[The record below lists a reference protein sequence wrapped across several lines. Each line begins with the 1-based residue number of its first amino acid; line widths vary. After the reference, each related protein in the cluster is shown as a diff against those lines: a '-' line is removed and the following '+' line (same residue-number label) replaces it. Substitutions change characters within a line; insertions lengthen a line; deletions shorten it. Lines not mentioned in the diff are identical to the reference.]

1 MEVITTYLDDG
12 GWVMYVILAVSVLGV
27 LIFVE
32 RLYGL
37 YIQNRLNA
45 RAFIR
50 QVVTHVEN
58 RRFREALDMCEI
70 SSRHPLGRVMKA
82 GILRANRRDVEIER
96 AMESEMLASL
106 LNIRKRI
113 SLMAL
118 LANSST
124 LLGLLG
130 TIFGLISAFA
140 SISMASAAAR
150 QDALAAGISTAMYTT
165 AFGISV
171 AVPLLVFHHILSN
184 RSENIL
190 IETEG
195 GATTLMVA
203 LTGVVRE
210 IRSPNSAKTDGST
223 EIAS

>member
-1 MEVITTYLDDG
+1 
-12 GWVMYVILAVSVLGV
+12 
-27 LIFVE
+27 
-32 RLYGL
+32 
-37 YIQNRLNA
+37 
-45 RAFIR
+45 
-50 QVVTHVEN
+50 
-58 RRFREALDMCEI
+58 
-70 SSRHPLGRVMKA
+70 
-82 GILRANRRDVEIER
+82 
-96 AMESEMLASL
+96 MESEMLASL
-106 LNIRKRI
+106 LDIRKRV

-184 RSENIL
+184 RAENIL
-190 IETEG
+190 VETEG
-195 GATTLMVA
+195 GATTLLVA

-210 IRSPNSAKTDGST
+210 IRAPNSAKTDGST